1 MKDAETLGFIGLG
14 VMGEPMSINLA
25 RKSGRTVAVYDRSA
39 EAVARVVAGGGVAAV
54 GVASQGAAGAV
65 AAPSVADV
73 ASRSD
78 IVFLSLPSI
87 DQVESVVD
95 ELLASPRRP
104 KMIVDMSTSD
114 VARTRALAE
123 RLGQVG
129 VAFVDAP
136 VARTKQAAVSG
147 TLMIS
152 VGGSETDVARLRPY
166 LECMGSDVLHCGEV
180 GSGQILK
187 ILNNMMVFMTVNAL
201 AEVLTI
207 GRRSGMDGEKLLEL
221 LSQGSAD
228 SFVLRNHG
236 MKSMAKD
243 TFPEKTFPV
252 TYAIKDAS
260 LALALAESAGFK
272 PHIGQYAHD
281 LMCRARDAGY
291 AQNYH
296 PVTVKLVDGRG

>member
-1 MKDAETLGFIGLG
+1 MKEQLNLGFIGLG

-25 RKSGRTVAVYDRSA
+25 RKSGQPLHVYDRASDA
-39 EAVARVVAGGGVAAV
+39 MARVVEQGGLASASVAEVAAR
-54 GVASQGAAGAV
+54 A
-65 AAPSVADV
+65 
-73 ASRSD
+73 D

-95 ELLASPRRP
+95 EILASPKRP
-104 KMIVDMSTSD
+104 GMIVDMSTSD
-114 VARTRALAE
+114 VARTRALAG
-123 RLGQVG
+123 RLREAGIG
-129 VAFVDAP
+129 FVDAP
-136 VARTKQAAVSG
+136 VARTKQAAVAG

-152 VGGSETDVARLRPY
+152 VGGSEGDVARLRPM
-166 LECMGSDVLHCGEV
+166 LECMGSDVLHCGEI

-207 GRRSGMDGEKLLEL
+207 GRRSGMDGEKLFEL

-243 TFPEKTFPV
+243 EFPEKTFPL

-260 LALALAESAGFK
+260 LALALADSAAFK
-272 PHIGQYAHD
+272 PHIAQYAHD
-281 LMCRARDAGY
+281 LMCQARDAGY

-296 PVTVKLVDGRG
+296 PVTVKLIDGRG

>member
-1 MKDAETLGFIGLG
+1 MTEQLNLGFIGLG

-25 RKSGRTVAVYDRSA
+25 RKSGQPLHVYDRASDA
-39 EAVARVVAGGGVAAV
+39 MARVVAQGGL
-54 GVASQGAAGAV
+54 ASA
-65 AAPSVADV
+65 SVADV
-73 ASRSD
+73 AACAD

-87 DQVESVVD
+87 DQVESVV
-95 ELLASPRRP
+95 EEILASPKRP
-104 KMIVDMSTSD
+104 GMIVDMSTSD
-114 VARTRALAE
+114 VARTRTLAG
-123 RLGQVG
+123 RLREIGIG
-129 VAFVDAP
+129 FVDAP
-136 VARTKQAAVSG
+136 VARTKQAAVAG

-152 VGGSETDVARLRPY
+152 VGGSVGDVARLRPM
-166 LECMGSDVLHCGEV
+166 LECMGSDVLHCGDI

-207 GRRSGMDGEKLLEL
+207 GRRSGMDGEKLFEL

-243 TFPEKTFPV
+243 EFPEKTFPL

-260 LALALAESAGFK
+260 LALALADSADFK
-272 PHIGQYAHD
+272 PHIARYAHD
-281 LMCRARDAGY
+281 LMCQARDAGY

-296 PVTVKLVDGRG
+296 PVTVKLIDGRG

>member
-1 MKDAETLGFIGLG
+1 MTEQLNLGFIGLG

-25 RKSGRTVAVYDRSA
+25 RKSGQPVHVYDRASDA
-39 EAVARVVAGGGVAAV
+39 MARVVAQGGL
-54 GVASQGAAGAV
+54 ASA
-65 AAPSVADV
+65 SVADV
-73 ASRSD
+73 AACAD

-87 DQVESVVD
+87 DQVESVV
-95 ELLASPRRP
+95 EEILASPKRP
-104 KMIVDMSTSD
+104 GMIVDMSTSD
-114 VARTRALAE
+114 VARTRALAG
-123 RLGQVG
+123 RLREIGIG
-129 VAFVDAP
+129 FVDAP
-136 VARTKQAAVSG
+136 VARTKQAAVAG

-152 VGGSETDVARLRPY
+152 VGGSVGDVARLRPM
-166 LECMGSDVLHCGEV
+166 LECMGSDVLHCGEI

-207 GRRSGMDGEKLLEL
+207 GRRSGMDGEKLFEL

-243 TFPEKTFPV
+243 EFPEKTFPL

-260 LALALAESAGFK
+260 LALALADSADFK
-272 PHIGQYAHD
+272 PHIARYAHD
-281 LMCRARDAGY
+281 LMCQARDAGY

-296 PVTVKLVDGRG
+296 PVTVKLIDGRG

>member
-1 MKDAETLGFIGLG
+1 
-14 VMGEPMSINLA
+14 
-25 RKSGRTVAVYDRSA
+25 
-39 EAVARVVAGGGVAAV
+39 VARQA
-54 GVASQGAAGAV
+54 
-65 AAPSVADV
+65 
-73 ASRSD
+73 D

-95 ELLASPRRP
+95 EILASPRRP
-104 KMIVDMSTSD
+104 GMIVDMSTSD
-114 VARTRALAE
+114 VARTRALAA
-123 RLGQVG
+123 RLREAGIG
-129 VAFVDAP
+129 FVDAP
-136 VARTKQAAVSG
+136 VARTKQAAVAG

-152 VGGSETDVARLRPY
+152 VGGSETDVARLRPM
-166 LECMGSDVLHCGEV
+166 LECMGSDVLHCGHT

-207 GRRSGMDGEKLLEL
+207 GRRSGMDGEKLFEL

-243 TFPEKTFPV
+243 EFPEKTFPL

-260 LALALAESAGFK
+260 LALALADSADFK
-272 PHIGQYAHD
+272 PHIAQYAHD

-296 PVTVKLVDGRG
+296 PVTVKLIDGRG

>member
-1 MKDAETLGFIGLG
+1 MKESLNLGFIGLG

-25 RKSGRTVAVYDRSA
+25 RKSGQPVHVYDRA
-39 EAVARVVAGGGVAAV
+39 ADAVARVVAEGGQAA
-54 GVASQGAAGAV
+54 A
-65 AAPSVADV
+65 SVAHV
-73 ASRSD
+73 ARQAD

-95 ELLASPRRP
+95 EILASPRRP
-104 KMIVDMSTSD
+104 GMIVDMSTSD
-114 VARTRALAE
+114 VARTRALAA
-123 RLGQVG
+123 RLREAGIG
-129 VAFVDAP
+129 FVDAP
-136 VARTKQAAVSG
+136 VARTKQAAVAG

-152 VGGSETDVARLRPY
+152 VGGSETDVARLRPM
-166 LECMGSDVLHCGEV
+166 LECMGSDVLHCGDT

-207 GRRSGMDGEKLLEL
+207 GRRSGMDGEKLFEL

-243 TFPEKTFPV
+243 EFPEKTFPL

-260 LALALAESAGFK
+260 LALALANSAGFK
-272 PHIGQYAHD
+272 PHIAQYAHD

-296 PVTVKLVDGRG
+296 PVTVKLIDGRG